1 MRRIL
6 LILLS
11 LACFVLGL
19 TAQTI
24 NPDDFFPNE
33 LGDHFMPHHTIVSY
47 FEAVAEKSNQAQ
59 FFKYGETNEG
69 RDLVYMVLSSPE
81 NMNNIEAIRKGNLD
95 ISTGD
100 NKSVESSNA
109 VVWLS
114 FGVHGNEAGATNS
127 AIATLYELT
136 DPSNK
141 ETQSWL
147 KNTVVIIDPCLNP
160 DGYDRYVQWNRGVGN
175 RTPNPHIETREHH
188 EPWPSGRV
196 NHYQFDLNR
205 DWAWATQV
213 ETQQRLKIYNQWL
226 PHIHVDVHEQGHNDH
241 YYFAPAAQPFHKYIT
256 KWQGEFQTEI
266 GKNHTKY
273 FDEEGWLYFTREV
286 FDLLYPSYGDTYP
299 TFRGA
304 VGMTYEQ
311 AGHGISGRAILLNN
325 GDTLKLSDRI
335 LHHKTAALS
344 TVEVTS
350 REKDRVVE
358 NFKQYYQSKAGA
370 PQGNY
375 KSFVLKNDAAS
386 KNKIHQL
393 TKLLDHHG
401 IVYGYADVNT
411 SVSGFDYQKM
421 KDGSINV
428 DKDDLVINTNQPMS
442 TLIEVLFEPRTE
454 VVDSLTYDITAWS
467 LPYAY
472 GLEGV
477 ANKQTMNP
485 KKDYKYMSEKMVESI
500 DQNKKKP
507 YAFMIPWNSVSSAK
521 LLSDLL
527 KSGVTVRSAW
537 KPFELNG
544 RQMDEGTLIVT
555 KSDNEFID
563 FREKVKRIADK
574 HEMEIYPAYTG
585 FVDKGSDFGS
595 GNVKIVKAS
604 NIALVNSESVNQNA
618 YGHLWHFFEQEL
630 NYPISNISVDMLGSG
645 DLGKYDVIVLPN
657 GNYSDLPKESLDA
670 WVKAGGKLIAI
681 EGALNFVKS
690 MENTGLALKKSDKK
704 MTDDVSSRLKVYA
717 QQERSF
723 LSSHLPGAIVKLH
736 IDHTHPL
743 GFGMGDTYF
752 TMKTNRSAYEYLN
765 EGWNVG
771 YIKDK
776 VESAGFIG
784 HKVKSDL
791 AESVCIGTINRGRGQ
806 IVMLTDNPVYRGFWK
821 QGGFLLSNAVFIL
834 N

>member
-1 MRRIL
+1 MRKTL
-6 LILLS
+6 LLFLS
-11 LACFVLGL
+11 LAIFALGL
-19 TAQTI
+19 NAQSI
-24 NPDDFFPNE
+24 QPDDFFPND
-33 LGDHFMPHHTIVSY
+33 LGEHFMPHHTIVSY

-69 RDLVYMVLSSPE
+69 RDLVYLVVSSPE
-81 NMNNIEAIRKGNLD
+81 NMRNIESIRKGNLD
-95 ISTGD
+95 IVNGD
-100 NKSVESSNA
+100 NKNVENSNA
-109 VVWLS
+109 IVWLS

-136 DPSNK
+136 DPSNT
-141 ETQSWL
+141 EVQSWL
-147 KNTVVIIDPCLNP
+147 ENTVVLLDPCLNP
-160 DGYDRYVQWNRGVGN
+160 DGYDRYVNWNRGVGN

-273 FDEEGWLYFTREV
+273 FDDEGWLYFTREV

-311 AGHGISGRAILLNN
+311 AGHGISGRSILLNN

-344 TVEVTS
+344 TIEVTS
-350 REKDRVVE
+350 REKARVVE
-358 NFKQYYQSKAGA
+358 NFKRYYQSKEGA
-370 PQGNY
+370 PRGNY
-375 KSFVLKNDAAS
+375 KSFILKNDAAS

-393 TKLLDHHG
+393 TKMLDLHE
-401 IVYGYADVNT
+401 IAYGFAGVNT
-411 SVSGFDYQKM
+411 SISGFDYQGM

-428 DKDDLVINTNQPMS
+428 DEDDLVINTNQPMA

-472 GLEGV
+472 GLQGI
-477 ANKQTMNP
+477 ANKQPMNF
-485 KKDYKYMSEKMVESI
+485 KTAYKYAADQMVESNRS
-500 DQNKKKP
+500 DQEKP
-507 YAFMIPWNSVSSAK
+507 YAYMIPWNSVASAK
-521 LLSDLL
+521 LLSDIL

-537 KPFELNG
+537 KPFQLNG
-544 RQMDEGTLIVT
+544 QQMAEGTLIIT
-555 KSDNEFID
+555 QSDNEFVD
-563 FREKVKRIADK
+563 FREKVKTIAAK
-574 HEMEIYPAYTG
+574 HEMEAFPAYTG

-595 GNVKIVKAS
+595 GNVKIVKAAQ
-604 NIALVNSESVNQNA
+604 IALVNDESVNQNA

-630 NYPISNISVDMLGSG
+630 NYPIANISLDMLKFG
-645 DLGKYDVIVLPN
+645 DLSKYDVIILPN
-657 GNYSDLPKESLDA
+657 GSYPDFPSTEIDT

-681 EGALNFVKS
+681 EGALRTIQQMDKI
-690 MENTGLALKKSDKK
+690 GLNVKKSNEK
-704 MTDDVSSRLKVYA
+704 MADSVSDRLKVYA
-717 QQERSF
+717 KEERSG
-723 LSSHLPGAIVKLH
+723 LSRHLPGAIVKLH

-743 GFGMGDTYF
+743 GFGLGDTYF
-752 TMKTNRSAYEYLN
+752 TMKTNRRAYEYL
-765 EGWNVG
+765 EDGWNVG
-771 YIKDK
+771 YLKEK

-784 HKVKSDL
+784 HKIKTDL
-791 AESVCIGTINRGRGQ
+791 AESVCIGAINRGRGQ

-821 QGGFLLSNAVFIL
+821 QGGFLLSNAVFML